1 MASSSGVAAS
11 VNTRSRM
18 VSPGLTLWMA
28 GGVEKMFISPSF
40 LISMNYAVQP
50 VPVTSSLYASPSP
63 EFTSSFTLSGSG
75 SPGLEK
81 YCLRPGMAFTG
92 FRLASGTL
100 LCSGNSHCA
109 SSLLRVLLQMLMNV
123 STMVI
128 TAHIGE
134 IQFRKCSISPFSP
147 YEKNAAGAT
156 AAVTK
161 ESR

>member
-1 MASSSGVAAS
+1 MAD
-11 VNTRSRM
+11 
-18 VSPGLTLWMA
+18 GL
-28 GGVEKMFISPSF
+28 EKMFISPSS

-75 SPGLEK
+75 SPVLEK

>member
-1 MASSSGVAAS
+1 MASSSGAAAS

-92 FRLASGTL
+92 FRLA
-100 LCSGNSHCA
+100 
-109 SSLLRVLLQMLMNV
+109 
-123 STMVI
+123 
-128 TAHIGE
+128 
-134 IQFRKCSISPFSP
+134 
-147 YEKNAAGAT
+147 
-156 AAVTK
+156 
-161 ESR
+161 